1 MPTWD
6 QYKIKKII
14 QNNTDFNKQTIATQ
28 QASSPETGLLNKWR
42 TMLYPVANETKQ
54 KNTDKVNK
62 QITIIYEYNQVKK
75 TFTSDN
81 RVGVL
86 QYATLTVMP

>member
-28 QASSPETGLLNKWR
+28 QASSPETGLLNKCR

-62 QITIIYEYNQVKK
+62 QITIIYEYNQVKQ